1 MKKAYKISRKYK
13 KLFIRYSKKYFP
25 GEEKELLLKTNQIY
39 DRFKKETPA
48 IGGSQNMLASNLDMA
63 MAFFAFYEATDKRLK
78 GESVIEMAKW
88 MTEGLTF
95 ARKLI
100 DFNKPWVA
108 KLMYKLYIPY
118 AKKAEKNTTNGKWG
132 NAWKVIVN
140 PENYTEG
147 CSFHLVGC
155 PLVDFAKKHGYMDIM
170 PYLCETDHVTAG
182 LMNAKLLRKHTVA
195 LGSESCD
202 YWYVGTRSNT
212 TKQFSF

>member
-1 MKKAYKISRKYK
+1 MKKTYKVPGKYK
-13 KLFIRYSKKYFP
+13 KLFKRYVRKYFP
-25 GEEKELLLKTNQIY
+25 DKEKELLIKTNRIY
-39 DRFKKETPA
+39 DTLRKDAPY
-48 IGGSQNMLASNLDMA
+48 IGGRSNMLASNLDMA
-63 MAFFAFYEATDKRLK
+63 IAFFAFYDATDKKLT
-78 GESVIEMAKW
+78 GESVIEMVKW
-88 MTEGLTF
+88 MTERLTF

-118 AKKAEKNTTNGKWG
+118 AKKVEKNTANGKWG
-132 NAWKVIVN
+132 NAWKVVVN
-140 PENYTEG
+140 PENYKEG

-182 LMNAKLLRKHTVA
+182 LMNAKLLRNHTVA

-202 YWYVGTRSNT
+202 YWYVGTRSNA
-212 TKQFSF
+212 TK